1 MNETLYSVLNLVR
14 DFAEGSQIKVTRGFA
29 DFLSDRI
36 LQAGTKST
44 LLGFAEYL
52 ATALNVDLDSCKS
65 PKVAAFLR
73 VAQTPGAGAV
83 LAWIRKYSR
92 ITALIA
98 TRRKDDLFEQAI
110 NDIAVDALNVD
121 MGVAL
126 PTRMPDIPITM
137 TCLSPLAHGSDQK
150 AGNATLFRRMEIIS
164 DKSQVLVLPFYA
176 GNAFR
181 GQMRDLLTY
190 HFLYTLSGG
199 VTDLEKAGKPT
210 AMLQIIKDFFG
221 GAASVLWMF
230 HALFE
235 GGSLEEDSKAAAA
248 IGKRLGQNGAV
259 NAQGMYEFRDM
270 VPMLSILGTALGNRI
285 LSGKINNVDYRP
297 ICKEWGYAD
306 ALPAAELFTWTYLTR
321 RNDDENHNS
330 DEGKSAAMI
339 ANTECLKAGTVLKGG
354 VNISDH
360 ITDIELSC
368 LGMGLKLMQREGYIG
383 AENRRDM
390 GQVKIDIENPPDY
403 QPYQNYLVENRAKI
417 LTYLQEI
424 GGINAPVQPNSAIA

>member
-1 MNETLYSVLNLVR
+1 MNETLYSVLNLMR
-14 DFAEGSQIKVTRGFA
+14 DFAEGSQVKVSRGFA
-29 DFLSDRI
+29 DFFSDRI
-36 LQAGTKST
+36 LQAGTKAT
-44 LLGFAEYL
+44 LLGFAEHL
-52 ATALNVDLDSCKS
+52 TTALNVDLDSCKAA
-65 PKVAAFLR
+65 KVAEFLR
-73 VAQTPGAGAV
+73 VAQTPEAGAV
-83 LAWIRKYSR
+83 LAWIRKYPR

-110 NDIAVDALNVD
+110 NDITVDSLNVE

-126 PTRMPDIPITM
+126 PTRTPDIPITM

-164 DKSQVLVLPFYA
+164 DKGQVLVLPFYA

-199 VTDLEKAGKPT
+199 VTDLGKSGKPT

-221 GAASVLWMF
+221 GAASVLWLF

-259 NAQGMYEFRDM
+259 SAQGMYEFRDM

-297 ICKEWGYAD
+297 VCWEWGYAE

-339 ANTECLKAGTVLKGG
+339 ANTECLKAGTMLKGG
-354 VNISDH
+354 VNVSDH
-360 ITDIELSC
+360 ITEIELSC

-390 GQVKIDIENPPDY
+390 GQVKIEIENMPDY
-403 QPYQNYLVENRAKI
+403 LPYQNYISENRKQI

-424 GGINAPVQPNSAIA
+424 GGINAPVQSDSAIA